1 MNNPILQYVNTG
13 KKLNLRI
20 EKLLSALYLSNF
32 SGTVTVING
41 NEEYKV
47 VVVEKLAFF
56 DRSVI
61 TLSTLDDKALFKL
74 DSAVPEDIKKK
85 SKEYNLLEFIF
96 KIIENVDRHQ
106 ILSLLKPY
114 ATDHFSINPEAG
126 KLMFLYAELEPFIG
140 TPRIEIF
147 ANLKKNYRTIYFL
160 LTTRFAGIIK
170 STEAERTTIQEK
182 VNRTSM
188 FDESDKDESENKD
201 VFKNSEMSYSQKLSE
216 YLSAN
221 EKYRDV
227 FSLFGLAYGF
237 EEKELHKSYVQIV
250 QKIHPD
256 RLHDVTPA
264 LMEKAEKMLKTVSE
278 NYELLKNPEDSKSIF
293 ELMKKYGPIRTR
305 TDYVRLKEYDE
316 VLFKGISLQRLGEFE
331 AASIIFNE
339 LFINTLN
346 PVPLEKKIFS
356 LWSLHSKW
364 DEAKKLEKYPELKH
378 DILTLLKLKN
388 PDFEIFFILAEIYE
402 YLKMIPDCMKTL
414 VLILKHD
421 PESLRAKGMKKRL
434 MYYEAM
440 DKKEKK

>member
-41 NEEYKV
+41 SEEYKV
-47 VVVEKLAFF
+47 IIIEKLVFF
-56 DRSVI
+56 DHSVI

-74 DSAVPEDIKKK
+74 DSGIPEGVKKK
-85 SKEYNLLEFIF
+85 AKEYNILEFIF

-106 ILSLLKPY
+106 ILSLLKPF
-114 ATDHFSINPEAG
+114 ATDYFSINPEAG
-126 KLMFLYAELEPFIG
+126 KLLFLYAELEPFIG

-160 LTTRFAGIIK
+160 LTTRFAGILK
-170 STEAERTTIQEK
+170 STEAERTVIQEK
-182 VNRTSM
+182 VNRTNM
-188 FDESDKDESENKD
+188 FDESGKDESDDTD
-201 VFKNSEMSYSQKLSE
+201 VFKNTDMSYAQKLSE
-216 YLSAN
+216 YISAN

-237 EEKELHKSYVQIV
+237 EEKDLHKAYVQIV

-264 LMEKAEKMLKTVSE
+264 LKEKAEKMLKTVSE

-293 ELMKKYGPIRTR
+293 DLMKKYGPIRTR
-305 TDYVRLKEYDE
+305 TDFVRLKEYDE
-316 VLFKGISLQRLGEFE
+316 ILFKGTTLQRMGEFE

-356 LWSLHSKW
+356 LWSIHSKW
-364 DEAKKLEKYPELKH
+364 DEAKKMERYPQIKH
-378 DILTLLKLKN
+378 DILTLLKLQN

-414 VLILKHD
+414 TVILKHD
-421 PESLRAKGMKKRL
+421 PENMRAKGMKKRI
-434 MYYEAM
+434 MYYDTM
-440 DKKEKK
+440 DKEKKK